1 MTDVFDYLT
10 WRGDLTLAQVPFNQ
24 VDGVILARFAYI
36 PFEYFSEPLPK
47 RFVSVRQLAASALAD
62 EALVRDGRWKLR
74 DEELLKAMAASARF
88 GDLEAGFQG
97 GVLDEVLQTQFSAIC
112 VRLDADLT
120 AVVFRG
126 TDNTVIGWKEDLNM
140 SYRCPLPGQK
150 MAADY
155 LDRVA
160 GKLGGRLVVCG
171 HSKGGNL
178 AVYAAAFCGAEVQ
191 SRIDAVYNYDGPGFY
206 DDILQTDGYQA
217 VCGRIHTYVPQFSV
231 VGMLLGHPESHTVV
245 HSGETGLMQHDVYS
259 WEVLG
264 PRFAALDEVTG
275 GSQFLDSTI
284 KDWTADMSPEQFE
297 VFVDA
302 IYQVLSSPNME
313 TMHEMREKWLS
324 TAVSFVRSVAGMDEQ
339 TRTAATEAL
348 KLLARSAGREA
359 VEALTGI

>member
-1 MTDVFDYLT
+1 M
-10 WRGDLTLAQVPFNQ
+10 
-24 VDGVILARFAYI
+24 
-36 PFEYFSEPLPK
+36 
-47 RFVSVRQLAASALAD
+47 
-62 EALVRDGRWKLR
+62 
-74 DEELLKAMAASARF
+74 
-88 GDLEAGFQG
+88 
-97 GVLDEVLQTQFSAIC
+97 
-112 VRLDADLT
+112 
-120 AVVFRG
+120 
-126 TDNTVIGWKEDLNM
+126 
-140 SYRCPLPGQK
+140 
-150 MAADY
+150 
-155 LDRVA
+155 
-160 GKLGGRLVVCG
+160 
-171 HSKGGNL
+171 
-178 AVYAAAFCGAEVQ
+178 
-191 SRIDAVYNYDGPGFY
+191 
-206 DDILQTDGYQA
+206 
-217 VCGRIHTYVPQFSV
+217 
-231 VGMLLGHPESHTVV
+231 
-245 HSGETGLMQHDVYS
+245 YS